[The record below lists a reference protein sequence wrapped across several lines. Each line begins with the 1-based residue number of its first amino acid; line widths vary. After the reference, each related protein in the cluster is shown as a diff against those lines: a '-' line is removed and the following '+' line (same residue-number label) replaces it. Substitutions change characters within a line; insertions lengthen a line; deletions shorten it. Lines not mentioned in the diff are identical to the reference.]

1 MRGMRFYGRHRRMHV
16 KKLLTVLLTI
26 ALCWLSQTVTAEDT
40 GKIIN
45 NRCRANLK
53 ALNDSTAKFLAEND
67 SGLPSWA
74 NFDTISSSLIDKKFL
89 PRPESPTRDCKYYLV
104 AVSRE
109 DYQWYCDLH
118 GVLEGE
124 KTVSF
129 MYHEHR
135 LMGKTT
141 SRYSNIAKYKE
152 HVKDLLRWTDYH
164 PTPVEKLKYH
174 YNSNPLSTFLLAIGG
189 IVLLI
194 FIYRNV
200 T

>member
-1 MRGMRFYGRHRRMHV
+1 M
-16 KKLLTVLLTI
+16 KKLLKFILMI
-26 ALCWLSQTVTAEDT
+26 ALCCSCQTTSAEDT
-40 GKIIN
+40 GKLIN

-53 ALNDSTAKFLAEND
+53 ALNEGTAKFLAEND

-74 NFDTISSSLIDKKFL
+74 NFDTISSSLIDKKYL
-89 PRPESPTRDCKYYLV
+89 SKPEPPTRDCKYFLV
-104 AVSRE
+104 SVSRD

-124 KTVSF
+124 KTVTF

-141 SRYSNIAKYKE
+141 SRYAKIEKYRDHTLE
-152 HVKDLLRWTDYH
+152 LLRWTDYH

-174 YNSNPLSTFLLAIGG
+174 YNSNPLTTIILG
-189 IVLLI
+189 IVGIILLI
-194 FIYRNV
+194 FVYRNV

>member
-1 MRGMRFYGRHRRMHV
+1 M
-16 KKLLTVLLTI
+16 KKTLLLLLLVFMCLTTHD
-26 ALCWLSQTVTAEDT
+26 LRAEDT
-40 GKIIN
+40 GKVIN

-53 ALNDSTAKFLAEND
+53 MLNEATAKFLAEND

-74 NFDTISSSLIDKKFL
+74 NHQTVTMSLIDRKYFAEQL
-89 PRPESPTRDCKYYLV
+89 VPPTRDCKYYLV

-124 KTVSF
+124 KTVTF

-141 SRYSNIAKYKE
+141 SRYANIEKYRE
-152 HVKDLLRWTDYH
+152 HVKDMLRWTEYS
-164 PTPVEKLKYH
+164 PTPMEKLKYQ
-174 YNSNPLSTFLLAIGG
+174 YNMNPLTTILLAIGG
-189 IVLLI
+189 VGLLI
-194 FIYRNV
+194 FVYRNI